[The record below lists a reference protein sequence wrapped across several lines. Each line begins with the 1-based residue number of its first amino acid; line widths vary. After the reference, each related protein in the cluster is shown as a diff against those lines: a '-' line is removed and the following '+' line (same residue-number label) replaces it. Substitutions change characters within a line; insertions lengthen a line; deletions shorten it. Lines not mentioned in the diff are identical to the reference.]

1 MESASVLSFKGR
13 LKSAQGALDG
23 FPWKLA
29 TLLYTLSWG
38 WSLLRPNTLYWDD
51 WTYIYGRPK
60 SYLNQIF
67 VDTGLPPWRAL
78 IDQELIA
85 VGYWTIPAL
94 TFMMFFASSLFLH
107 NILRKFA
114 LVNAEQIRIAVLVA
128 LLLPV
133 NHSRISLQM
142 FGYTTSYFLFFLAWM
157 LLINHRKR
165 AQFWTSIFLFFWSF
179 MTHSFLFFYLLPLA
193 HYILL
198 QKPVI
203 KDLRIRYLLLPKTI
217 VLIAIPVLYYTLRH
231 FFWPPT
237 AEYETYHKVT
247 FDGAI
252 RGVAFFAVGSLLLLI
267 FSLTLKTSG
276 LRDKSMLLPFI
287 GLTLFAWGLFPYFIN
302 QNLVDIV
309 SVFAFRAD
317 WGSRHLLLTP
327 LGVGL
332 LVCGLALLLN
342 KHLRIIF
349 VNTFLLIFVCCNVFF
364 GSQYFLDSIKKEQLV
379 GIFRDTDQLSENGN
393 IIFIDETK
401 RFNGRYSSYRDTE
414 LKALVELSGRTV
426 KSISGKTS
434 CEQTSDGIQLTLIS
448 KKSYLNAFLSRNLDL
463 YFVSQECSNPE

>member
-1 MESASVLSFKGR
+1 MENTLAFSIKNR
-13 LKSAQGALDG
+13 LKSTQAALHG

-29 TLLYTLSWG
+29 TILYTLSWG

-51 WTYIYGRPK
+51 WTYIYQRPK
-60 SYLNQIF
+60 SYLNEIF

-94 TFMMFFASSLFLH
+94 TFVMFFASSLFLH
-107 NILRKFA
+107 NILKRFTP
-114 LVNAEQIRIAVLVA
+114 VNAEQIRITVSVA
-128 LLLPV
+128 LLLPI

-157 LLINHRKR
+157 LLVCHHKR
-165 AQFWTSIFLFFWSF
+165 TQFWVSILLFFWSF
-179 MTHSFLFFYLLPLA
+179 MTHSFLLFYVLPLG

-203 KDLRIRYLLLPKTI
+203 KELRIRYLLLPKTI
-217 VLIAIPVLYYTLRH
+217 VLIAIPVLYYILRH

-252 RGVAFFAVGSLLLLI
+252 RGVAFFVVGSLLLLI
-267 FSLTLKTSG
+267 FSFALKTSG

-287 GLTLFAWGLFPYFIN
+287 GWTLFAWGLFPYFVNESFI
-302 QNLVDIV
+302 DMI

-327 LGVGL
+327 LGAGL
-332 LVCGLALLLN
+332 LVSGLALLFT
-342 KHLRIIF
+342 KPSRIIF
-349 VNTFLLIFVCCNVFF
+349 VNSVLLIFVCCNLFF
-364 GSQYFLDSIKKEQLV
+364 GSQYFLDSNKKEQLV
-379 GIFRDTDQLSENGN
+379 EVFRKMDQSIENRN
-393 IIFIDETK
+393 VIFIDETK

-414 LKALVELSGRTV
+414 LMALVKMSGRSV
-426 KSISGKTS
+426 ESISGKTT
-434 CEQTSDGIQLTLIS
+434 CEQTSDGIQLTLKS
-448 KKSYLNAFLSRNLDL
+448 KISYLNALVSRDLDL
-463 YFVSQECSNPE
+463 YFDSHDC

>member
-1 MESASVLSFKGR
+1 MENAVVLFFKRR
-13 LKSAQGALDG
+13 LKSVQVALEG

-29 TLLYTLSWG
+29 TVLYTLSWG

-60 SYLNQIF
+60 SYLNEIF

-107 NILRKFA
+107 NILRKFDLA
-114 LVNAEQIRIAVLVA
+114 NTEQIRIAVLVA

-157 LLINHRKR
+157 LLINHRRR
-165 AQFWTSIFLFFWSF
+165 AQFCISILLFFWSF
-179 MTHSFLFFYLLPLA
+179 MTHSFLFFYLLPVV

-198 QKPVI
+198 QKSVI
-203 KDLRIRYLLLPKTI
+203 KELRIRYLVLPKTI
-217 VLIAIPVLYYTLRH
+217 LLIAIPVLYYILRL

-237 AEYETYHKVT
+237 AEYENYHKVT
-247 FDGAI
+247 LDGAI
-252 RGVAFFAVGSLLLLI
+252 RGVAVFAVGSLLLLI
-267 FSLTLKTSG
+267 FSFALKAFG

-287 GLTLFAWGLFPYFIN
+287 GWTLFAWGLFPYFTN
-302 QNLVDIV
+302 QSLVDIV

-327 LGVGL
+327 LGAGL
-332 LVCGLALLLN
+332 LVYGLAQLLN
-342 KHLRIIF
+342 KHLRIVF
-349 VNTFLLIFVCCNVFF
+349 VNTLLLIFVCCNVFF
-364 GSQYFLDSIKKEQLV
+364 GSQYFLDSIKKEQLIE
-379 GIFRDTDQLSENGN
+379 IFRNTDQLSENRN

-401 RFNGRYSSYRDTE
+401 RFNGRYSTYRDTE

-426 KSISGKTS
+426 ESISGKTS

-448 KKSYLNAFLSRNLDL
+448 KKSYINALLSRNLDL
-463 YFVSQECSNPE
+463 YFVSQEC

>member
-1 MESASVLSFKGR
+1 MENAVVLSFKSR
-13 LKSAQGALDG
+13 LKSVQVALEG

-29 TLLYTLSWG
+29 TVLYTLSWG

-60 SYLNQIF
+60 SYLNEIF

-114 LVNAEQIRIAVLVA
+114 LANTEQIRIAVLVV

-157 LLINHRKR
+157 LLINHRRR
-165 AQFWTSIFLFFWSF
+165 AQFCISIFLFFWSF
-179 MTHSFLFFYLLPLA
+179 MTHSFLFFYLLPVA
-193 HYILL
+193 HHLLL
-198 QKPVI
+198 QKSVI
-203 KDLRIRYLLLPKTI
+203 KELRIRYLVLPKTI
-217 VLIAIPVLYYTLRH
+217 LLIAIPVLYYILRH
-231 FFWPPT
+231 FFWHPT

-247 FDGAI
+247 LDGAI

-267 FSLTLKTSG
+267 FSFALKASG

-287 GLTLFAWGLFPYFIN
+287 GWTLFAWGLFPYFTN
-302 QNLVDIV
+302 QSLVDIV

-327 LGVGL
+327 LGAGL
-332 LVCGLALLLN
+332 LVYGLALLLN

-364 GSQYFLDSIKKEQLV
+364 GSQYFLDSIKKDQLIE
-379 GIFRDTDQLSENGN
+379 IFRNTDQLSENRN

-401 RFNGRYSSYRDTE
+401 RFNGRYSTYRNTE
-414 LKALVELSGRTV
+414 LNALVELSGRTV

-434 CEQTSDGIQLTLIS
+434 CEQTSDGIQLTLKS
-448 KKSYLNAFLSRNLDL
+448 KKSYLNAFLSRNLAL
-463 YFVSQECSNPE
+463 YFVSQEC

>member
-1 MESASVLSFKGR
+1 MENTLAFSIKNR
-13 LKSAQGALDG
+13 LKSTQAALHG

-29 TLLYTLSWG
+29 TILYTLSWG

-51 WTYIYGRPK
+51 WTYIYQRPK
-60 SYLNQIF
+60 SYLNEIF

-94 TFMMFFASSLFLH
+94 TFVMFFASSLFLH
-107 NILRKFA
+107 NILKRFTP
-114 LVNAEQIRIAVLVA
+114 VNAEQIRITVSVA
-128 LLLPV
+128 LLLPI

-157 LLINHRKR
+157 LLVCHHKR
-165 AQFWTSIFLFFWSF
+165 TQFWVSILLFFWSF
-179 MTHSFLFFYLLPLA
+179 MTHSFLLFYVLPLG

-203 KDLRIRYLLLPKTI
+203 KELRIRYLLLPKTI
-217 VLIAIPVLYYTLRH
+217 VLIAIPVLYYILRH

-267 FSLTLKTSG
+267 FSFALKTSG

-287 GLTLFAWGLFPYFIN
+287 GWTLFAWGLFPYFVNESFI
-302 QNLVDIV
+302 DMI

-327 LGVGL
+327 LGAGL
-332 LVCGLALLLN
+332 LVSGLALLFT
-342 KHLRIIF
+342 KPSRIIF
-349 VNTFLLIFVCCNVFF
+349 VNSVLLIFVCCNLFF
-364 GSQYFLDSIKKEQLV
+364 GSQYFLDSNKKEQLV
-379 GIFRDTDQLSENGN
+379 EVFRKMDQSIENRN
-393 IIFIDETK
+393 VIFIDETK

-414 LKALVELSGRTV
+414 LMALVEMSGRSV
-426 KSISGKTS
+426 ESISGKTT
-434 CEQTSDGIQLTLIS
+434 CEQTSDGIQLTLKS
-448 KKSYLNAFLSRNLDL
+448 KISYLNALVSRDLDL
-463 YFVSQECSNPE
+463 YFDSHNC

>member
-1 MESASVLSFKGR
+1 MENAVVLSFKSR
-13 LKSAQGALDG
+13 LKSAQVALEG

-29 TLLYTLSWG
+29 TILYTLSWG

-60 SYLNQIF
+60 SYLNEIF
-67 VDTGLPPWRAL
+67 VKTGLPPWRAL

-85 VGYWTIPAL
+85 FGYWTIPAL
-94 TFMMFFASSLFLH
+94 TFTMFFASGLFLH
-107 NILRKFA
+107 NILRKFTPI
-114 LVNAEQIRIAVLVA
+114 NNEQIRIAVLVA

-157 LLINHRKR
+157 LLVSHYKR
-165 AQFWTSIFLFFWSF
+165 VQFWVSILLFFWSF
-179 MTHSFLFFYLLPLA
+179 MTHSFLFFYVLPLG

-203 KDLRIRYLLLPKTI
+203 KELRIRYLLLPKTI
-217 VLIAIPVLYYTLRH
+217 VLIAIPVLYYILRH

-267 FSLTLKTSG
+267 FSFTLKTSG
-276 LRDKSMLLPFI
+276 LRDKSRLLPFI
-287 GLTLFAWGLFPYFIN
+287 GWTLFAWGLFPYFVNESFI
-302 QNLVDIV
+302 DMI

-327 LGVGL
+327 LGAGL
-332 LVCGLALLLN
+332 LVSGLALLFT
-342 KHLRIIF
+342 KPSRIIF
-349 VNTFLLIFVCCNVFF
+349 VNSVLLIFVCCNLFF
-364 GSQYFLDSIKKEQLV
+364 GSQYFLDSNKKEQLV
-379 GIFRDTDQLSENGN
+379 EVFRKMDQSIENRN
-393 IIFIDETK
+393 VIFIDETK

-414 LKALVELSGRTV
+414 LIALVEMSGRSV
-426 KSISGKTS
+426 ESISGKTT
-434 CEQTSDGIQLTLIS
+434 CEQTSDGIQLTLKS
-448 KKSYLNAFLSRNLDL
+448 KISYLNALVSRDLDL
-463 YFVSQECSNPE
+463 YFDSHDC

>member
-1 MESASVLSFKGR
+1 MKNAVVVSFQSR
-13 LKSAQGALDG
+13 LKSAQVALEG

-29 TLLYTLSWG
+29 TILYTLSWG

-51 WTYIYGRPK
+51 WAYIYNKPK

-78 IDQELIA
+78 IDQELIE
-85 VGYWTIPAL
+85 VGYWTIPSL
-94 TFMMFFASSLFLH
+94 TFMMFFASGLFLH

-114 LVNAEQIRIAVLVA
+114 LANAEQIRIAVLVA

-165 AQFWTSIFLFFWSF
+165 AQFWISIFLFFWSF
-179 MTHSFLFFYLLPLA
+179 MTHSFLFFYLLPLS

-198 QKPVI
+198 QKSVI
-203 KDLRIRYLLLPKTI
+203 KELRIKYLLLPKTI

-252 RGVAFFAVGSLLLLI
+252 RGVAFFAAGSLSLLV
-267 FSLTLKTSG
+267 FSFALKTSG

-302 QNLVDIV
+302 QSLVDII

-317 WGSRHLLLTP
+317 WASRHLLLTP
-327 LGVGL
+327 LGAGML
-332 LVCGLALLLN
+332 ISGLAFLFSIRPRAVL
-342 KHLRIIF
+342 
-349 VNTFLLIFVCCNVFF
+349 VNTFLLICVCCNVFF

-379 GIFRDTDQLSENGN
+379 AIFRNTDKLGENGN

-401 RFNGRYSSYRDTE
+401 RFNGRYSSYRNTE
-414 LKALVELSGRTV
+414 LTALVEMSGRSV
-426 KSISGKTS
+426 ESISGKTT
-434 CEQTSDGIQLTLIS
+434 CEETSDGIQLTLKS
-448 KKSYLNAFLSRNLDL
+448 KKSYLNAFLSRDLDL
-463 YFVSQECSNPE
+463 YFVSQEC

>member
-1 MESASVLSFKGR
+1 MENAVVLSFKSR
-13 LKSAQGALDG
+13 LKSAQVALEG

-29 TLLYTLSWG
+29 TILYTLSWG

-60 SYLNQIF
+60 SYLNEIF
-67 VDTGLPPWRAL
+67 VKTGLPPWRAL

-85 VGYWTIPAL
+85 FGYWTIPAL
-94 TFMMFFASSLFLH
+94 TFTMFFASGLFLH
-107 NILRKFA
+107 NILRKFTPI
-114 LVNAEQIRIAVLVA
+114 NNEQIRIAVLVA

-157 LLINHRKR
+157 LLVSHYKR
-165 AQFWTSIFLFFWSF
+165 VQFWVSILLFFWSF
-179 MTHSFLFFYLLPLA
+179 MTHSFLFFYVLPLG

-203 KDLRIRYLLLPKTI
+203 KELRIRYLLLPKTI
-217 VLIAIPVLYYTLRH
+217 VLIAIPVLYYILRH

-267 FSLTLKTSG
+267 FSFALKTSG

-287 GLTLFAWGLFPYFIN
+287 GWTLFAWGLFPYFVNESLI
-302 QNLVDIV
+302 DMI

-327 LGVGL
+327 LGAGL
-332 LVCGLALLLN
+332 LVSGLALLFT
-342 KHLRIIF
+342 KPSRIIF
-349 VNTFLLIFVCCNVFF
+349 VNSVLLIFVCCNLFF
-364 GSQYFLDSIKKEQLV
+364 GSQYFLDSNKKEQLV
-379 GIFRDTDQLSENGN
+379 EVFRKMDQSIENRN
-393 IIFIDETK
+393 VIFIDETK

-414 LKALVELSGRTV
+414 LMALVEMSGRSV
-426 KSISGKTS
+426 ESISGKTT
-434 CEQTSDGIQLTLIS
+434 CEQTSDGIQLTLKS
-448 KKSYLNAFLSRNLDL
+448 KISYLNALVSRDLDL
-463 YFVSQECSNPE
+463 YFDSHDC

>member
-1 MESASVLSFKGR
+1 VENAVVLSFKSR
-13 LKSAQGALDG
+13 LKSAQVALEG

-29 TLLYTLSWG
+29 TILYTVSWG

-60 SYLNQIF
+60 SYLNEIF

-94 TFMMFFASSLFLH
+94 TFMMFFANGLFLH

-114 LVNAEQIRIAVLVA
+114 LANAKQIRIAVLVA

-157 LLINHRKR
+157 LLINHCKR
-165 AQFWTSIFLFFWSF
+165 SQFWISILLFFWSF

-193 HYILL
+193 HYVLL
-198 QKPVI
+198 QKSVI
-203 KDLRIRYLLLPKTI
+203 KELRIRYLLLPKTI

-247 FDGAI
+247 IDGAI

-267 FSLTLKTSG
+267 FSFALNTFG

-302 QNLVDIV
+302 QSLVDVI

-317 WGSRHLLLTP
+317 WASRHLLLTP
-327 LGVGL
+327 LGAGML
-332 LVCGLALLLN
+332 ISGLAFLFSI
-342 KHLRIIF
+342 RPRAVF
-349 VNTFLLIFVCCNVFF
+349 VNTFLLICVCCNVFF

-379 GIFRDTDQLSENGN
+379 GIFRNTDQLSENGN

-426 KSISGKTS
+426 ESISGKTN

-448 KKSYLNAFLSRNLDL
+448 GKSYINALLSRNLDL
-463 YFVSQECSNPE
+463 YFVSQEC

>member
-1 MESASVLSFKGR
+1 MENAVVLSFKSR
-13 LKSAQGALDG
+13 LKSAQVALEG

-29 TLLYTLSWG
+29 TILYTLSWG

-60 SYLNQIF
+60 SYLNEIF
-67 VDTGLPPWRAL
+67 VKTGLPPWRAL

-85 VGYWTIPAL
+85 FGYWTIPAL
-94 TFMMFFASSLFLH
+94 TFTMFFASGLFLH
-107 NILRKFA
+107 NILRKFTPI
-114 LVNAEQIRIAVLVA
+114 NNEQIRIAVLVA

-157 LLINHRKR
+157 LLVSHYKR
-165 AQFWTSIFLFFWSF
+165 VQFWVSILLFFWSF
-179 MTHSFLFFYLLPLA
+179 MTHSFLFFYVLPLG

-203 KDLRIRYLLLPKTI
+203 KELRIRYLLLPKTI
-217 VLIAIPVLYYTLRH
+217 VLIAIPVLYYILRH

-267 FSLTLKTSG
+267 FSFALKTSG

-287 GLTLFAWGLFPYFIN
+287 GWTLFAWGLFPYFVNESFI
-302 QNLVDIV
+302 DMI

-327 LGVGL
+327 LGAGL
-332 LVCGLALLLN
+332 LVSGLALLFT
-342 KHLRIIF
+342 KPSRIIF
-349 VNTFLLIFVCCNVFF
+349 VNSVLLIFVCCNLFF
-364 GSQYFLDSIKKEQLV
+364 GSQYFLDSNKKEQLV
-379 GIFRDTDQLSENGN
+379 EVFRKMDQSIENRN
-393 IIFIDETK
+393 VIFIDETK

-414 LKALVELSGRTV
+414 LMALVEMSGRSV
-426 KSISGKTS
+426 ESISGKTT
-434 CEQTSDGIQLTLIS
+434 CEQTSDGIQLTLKS
-448 KKSYLNAFLSRNLDL
+448 KISYLNALVSRDLDL
-463 YFVSQECSNPE
+463 YFDSHDC